1 VNRLLGLRVFS
12 ATRAK
17 DRLALGEVITDW
29 IRANPDHELVDRV
42 VLQSSDAQFH
52 CLTIVVIFRYPSAFE

>member
-12 ATRAK
+12 ATRAR
-17 DRLALGEVITDW
+17 DRLVLGEVITDW
-29 IRANPDHELVDRV
+29 IRANPDYELVDKL

-52 CLTIVVIFRYPSAFE
+52 CVTIVVFFRYSVVR